1 MSKSNEQT
9 VSPLRVLIADDTQ
22 QTRRSTRLMLT
33 LIPGVEVV
41 AMAQN
46 GREAV
51 ELARKYRP
59 DIALMDV
66 NMPELDG
73 ISAIKAMR
81 QILPDLV
88 SLVISAERDNKTL
101 RAAMVAGAQDY
112 LIKPFTTE
120 ELQDAIHR
128 VRPKIRSGQSQ
139 QNETDKIRQQRD
151 VYLKQLA
158 DEYAK
163 ARRTDDKAQHV
174 FEELA
179 IDNQCDPRWLMHLA
193 TIYLMRREWYKLK
206 FLAERLEKVDRLPAN
221 KEEPLPPT

>member
-1 MSKSNEQT
+1 MSQANQPSP
-9 VSPLRVLIADDTQ
+9 SPLRILIADDTP

-51 ELARKYRP
+51 ELAHKHRP

-66 NMPELDG
+66 NMPQLDG
-73 ISAIKAMR
+73 ITAIKAMR
-81 QILPDLV
+81 QILPDLAC
-88 SLVISAERDNKTL
+88 LVISAERDNRTL

-120 ELQDAIHR
+120 ELQDAIQR
-128 VRPKIRSGQSQ
+128 VRPKIRSGKHQVQ
-139 QNETDKIRQQRD
+139 EAEKIRLQRD
-151 VYLKQLA
+151 AYLKQLA

-163 ARRTDDKAQHV
+163 ARRTDDKALHV

-179 IDNQCDPRWLMHLA
+179 ADAQCDSRWLTHLA
-193 TIYLMRREWYKLK
+193 TIYLMQRAWGKLK
-206 FLAERLEKVDRLPAN
+206 RLAERLENAEKSV
-221 KEEPLPPT
+221 

>member
-1 MSKSNEQT
+1 MSKSNDSPI
-9 VSPLRVLIADDTQ
+9 VPLRILIADDTQ

-59 DIALMDV
+59 DVALMDV
-66 NMPELDG
+66 NMPQLDG
-73 ISAIKAMR
+73 LSAIKAMR
-81 QILPDLV
+81 QMLPDLV
-88 SLVISAERDNKTL
+88 CLVISAERDNKTL

-120 ELQDAIHR
+120 ELQDAIQR

-139 QNETDKIRQQRD
+139 HHETEKIRQQRD

-158 DEYAK
+158 DEYVK
-163 ARRTDDKAQHV
+163 GRRTDDKALHV

-179 IDNQCDPRWLMHLA
+179 LDPRCDLRWLSHLA
-193 TIYLMRREWYKLK
+193 TVYLVRRDWGRLK
-206 FLAERLEKVDRLPAN
+206 ELSARLEQVD
-221 KEEPLPPT
+221 KSPTAAPEM

>member
-1 MSKSNEQT
+1 MSKTDEQPLP
-9 VSPLRVLIADDTQ
+9 SLRVLIADDTQ
-22 QTRRSTRLMLT
+22 HTRRSTRLMLT

-51 ELARKYRP
+51 ELARKYHP
-59 DIALMDV
+59 DVALMDV

-73 ISAIKAMR
+73 ITAIKAMR

-88 SLVISAERDNKTL
+88 CLVISAERDNKTL
-101 RAAMVAGAQDY
+101 RAAMVAGARDY

-120 ELQDAIHR
+120 ELQDAIQR

-139 QNETDKIRQQRD
+139 HHETEKIRHQRD
-151 VYLKQLA
+151 AYLKQLA

-163 ARRTDDKAQHV
+163 SRRTDDKALHV
-174 FEELA
+174 FEELSG
-179 IDNQCDPRWLMHLA
+179 DPQCELRWLMHLA
-193 TIYLMRREWYKLK
+193 TIYLMRRDWHKLK
-206 FLAERLEKVDRLPAN
+206 LLSERLEKVDR
-221 KEEPLPPT
+221 PTPT

>member
-1 MSKSNEQT
+1 MSKSTDQP
-9 VSPLRVLIADDTQ
+9 VVPLRILIADDTQ

-33 LIPGVEVV
+33 LIPAVEVV

-59 DIALMDV
+59 DVALMDV
-66 NMPELDG
+66 NMPQLDG
-73 ISAIKAMR
+73 LSAIKAMR
-81 QILPDLV
+81 QMLPDLV
-88 SLVISAERDNKTL
+88 CLVISAERDNKTL

-120 ELQDAIHR
+120 ELHDAIQR
-128 VRPKIRSGQSQ
+128 IRPKVRSGQSQ
-139 QNETDKIRQQRD
+139 QYETEKIRQQRD
-151 VYLKQLA
+151 AYLKQLA

-163 ARRTDDKAQHV
+163 GRRTDDKALHV

-179 IDNQCDPRWLMHLA
+179 TDPRCDLRWLGHLA
-193 TIYLMRREWYKLK
+193 TIYLMRREWKQLKL
-206 FLAERLEKVDRLPAN
+206 LAERLEQVDRAPAA
-221 KEEPLPPT
+221 EG

>member
-1 MSKSNEQT
+1 MSKTKEQSVT
-9 VSPLRVLIADDTQ
+9 SLRVLIADDTQ

-51 ELARKYRP
+51 ELAHKYRP
-59 DIALMDV
+59 DVALMDV

-73 ISAIKAMR
+73 ITAIKAMR

-88 SLVISAERDNKTL
+88 CLVISAERDNRTL

-120 ELQDAIHR
+120 ELQDAIQR
-128 VRPKIRSGQSQ
+128 VRPKIRTGQNQ
-139 QNETDKIRQQRD
+139 LIETEKIRHQRD
-151 VYLKQLA
+151 AYLKQLA

-163 ARRTDDKAQHV
+163 ARRTDDKALHV

-179 IDNQCDPRWLMHLA
+179 GDPQCDPRWLMHLA
-193 TIYLMRREWYKLK
+193 TIYLMRREWGKLK
-206 FLAERLEKVDRLPAN
+206 LLSERLEKVD
-221 KEEPLPPT
+221 KGQPLDRVQ